1 MKTSYQPGSQSFWM
15 RFVFPAGLMLLIW
28 LIQRFVYTYFWQLGF
43 PALQETVAWVC
54 ALGERIF
61 VVLAPLLAYSLAY
74 FRGARGWERLAA
86 GFVPFLAGWFL
97 EIYHA
102 SGVFS
107 PGETAYYALGS
118 PFLVFAFQVLAMS
131 GVAEII
137 CRIRNRSRGGQLRV
151 WTLLP
156 LSAILSGLAALFLM
170 MIWGGGVH
178 WFYIYQSG
186 YLALFH
192 F

>member
-1 MKTSYQPGSQSFWM
+1 M
-15 RFVFPAGLMLLIW
+15 RFVFPAGLMLSIW
-28 LIQRFVYTYFWQLGF
+28 LIQKTVYSYFWKLGF
-43 PALQETVAWVC
+43 PSLQEPVAWVC
-54 ALGERIF
+54 GFGERIF
-61 VVLAPLLAYSLAY
+61 VVLAPLLAFPLTY

-86 GFVPFLAGWFL
+86 GFVPFLAWLLL
-97 EIYHA
+97 EIYRA

-137 CRIRNRSRGGQLRV
+137 CRIHIRRRGLPIRV
-151 WTLLP
+151 WTPLP
-156 LSAILSGLAALFLM
+156 LSAIFSGLVTLFLM

-178 WFYIYQSG
+178 WFYLYQSG

-192 F
+192 

>member
-1 MKTSYQPGSQSFWM
+1 MNNSLQTGRQSIWM

-28 LIQRFVYTYFWQLGF
+28 LIQRISYTYFWQLGF
-43 PALQETVAWVC
+43 PALQEAVAWAC

-61 VVLAPLLAYSLAY
+61 VVLAPLGAYPLAY
-74 FRGARGWERLAA
+74 FRGARSWERLAA
-86 GFVPFLAGWFL
+86 GFVPFLAGWLL
-97 EIYHA
+97 EIYRT

-137 CRIRNRSRGGQLRV
+137 CRILSRRRGSQIKV
-151 WTLLP
+151 WTPLP
-156 LSAILSGLAALFLM
+156 LAAIFSGLVVLFLM
-170 MIWGGGVH
+170 MLWGGGVH
-178 WFYIYQSG
+178 WFYLYQSG
-186 YLALFH
+186 YRALFH
-192 F
+192 